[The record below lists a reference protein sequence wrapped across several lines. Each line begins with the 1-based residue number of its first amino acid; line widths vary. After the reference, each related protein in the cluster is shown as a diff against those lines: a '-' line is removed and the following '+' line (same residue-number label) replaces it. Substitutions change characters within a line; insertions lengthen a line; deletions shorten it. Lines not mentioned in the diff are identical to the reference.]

1 MVALGIVD
9 DEPDI
14 RKLFNIVLRRNGYP
28 VAYMASNGVEAV
40 ELNRTNP
47 ADVVFMDYIMPLKNG
62 IDAAKEILSEHP
74 QTKVF
79 LMTCG
84 EDLEGHMDGLR
95 NVTVIKKPFPFKSII
110 TMLKR

>member
-14 RKLFNIVLRRNGYP
+14 LKLFNIVLRRNGYP

-40 ELNRTNP
+40 ELNHKTP
-47 ADVVFMDYIMPLKNG
+47 ADVVFMDYIMPFKDG
-62 IDAAKEILSEHP
+62 IDAAREILSEHP

-84 EDLEGHMDGLR
+84 EDLEGQMNGLG
-95 NVTVIKKPFPFKSII
+95 NVTVIKKPFPLKSIL